1 MVWGLRAGFSGLGSG
16 FRVVGGI
23 GMGFMRVFLGRPSN
37 IMASIEYCEVWG
49 GVLEV
54 RSED

>member
-37 IMASIEYCEVWG
+37 IMASIEHCEVWG